1 MGDNKK
7 GYWVAC
13 SKNVGMIFQ
22 TWADIE
28 KYTDGRFE
36 YSKMIGK
43 CWLKMIEDINPDL
56 LESLKDYLSQH
67 TFVGEYCGNKQL

>member
-1 MGDNKK
+1 MGSGNQ

-22 TWADIE
+22 NFEDIE

-43 CWLKMIEDINPDL
+43 CWLMMIENMKPDQVC
-56 LESLKDYLSQH
+56 SLKDYLVDH
-67 TFVGEYCGNKQL
+67 TFVGEYCGNK